1 MNERSDLSR
10 WRDERGSALVETPA
24 SLAILLLIILGFLT
38 LVQAAWTHHQLADAV
53 RDGARYA
60 TRADWDPETTF
71 TGSRRRTE
79 AEVQEWTARVA
90 SKVGVDPD
98 EVTVVVRQKGTGQ
111 VISLAAARPGDE
123 VVVRISSAVDGP
135 AYGVMAGVAN
145 AAGAVFG
152 ARPFDPDGLPVS
164 AEAVTYIE

>member
-1 MNERSDLSR
+1 MTTRARLG
-10 WRDERGSALVETPA
+10 DERGSALVEAPA
-24 SLAILLLIILGFLT
+24 SLAIVLLLVMGFLT

-60 TRADWDPETTF
+60 TRADWDPESTF

-79 AEVQEWTARVA
+79 DEVRAWTARVA
-90 SKVGVDPD
+90 SKAGVDPE
-98 EVTVVVRQKGTGQ
+98 EVTIVVRRKGTGQ
-111 VISLAAARPGDE
+111 VISLATARPGDE
-123 VVVRISSAVDGP
+123 VAVRISSAVDGP